1 MSTQYDDFN
10 KKYGD
15 IIFIGSYIIS
25 GVSLLC
31 LSLVLF
37 KISKHKI
44 KKSIM
49 TTSLFIITI
58 SEIINCISKLLNIL
72 RQLIKPKNEQDY
84 SYWLI
89 GQVQIL
95 FSLFSD
101 SCTIISSFILTL
113 KIYKT
118 TLRHGLNFFNSK
130 NIFIKIL
137 LFSLLTPLF
146 FSLTILFLNIYLY
159 GGTAEESE
167 SEYKIWAWINCRLSL
182 LVYSIVWIFI
192 ISIMILIGKTISY
205 LNKRKKE
212 LLQEEED
219 DDDEDNVTKE
229 SSESSIL
236 SEKINETVNKLY
248 YFPIVTC
255 VIWILLSID
264 RIPDDIINLGMK
276 GKKYVYQGNW
286 LYVKYATIFLHNVI
300 GSARGIIYCVTFF
313 RVDSKLFNEIKNVL
327 SCAWLCKKKE
337 RYSTTIN
344 SDLPNEPVTFE
355 S

>member
-1 MSTQYDDFN
+1 
-10 KKYGD
+10 
-15 IIFIGSYIIS
+15 
-25 GVSLLC
+25 
-31 LSLVLF
+31 
-37 KISKHKI
+37 
-44 KKSIM
+44 M

-58 SEIINCISKLLNIL
+58 SEIINCLSKLLNIL
-72 RQLIKPKNEQDY
+72 RQSIKPKNEQDY
-84 SYWLI
+84 SFWLI
-89 GQVQIL
+89 GQIQIL
-95 FSLFSD
+95 LSD
-101 SCTIISSFILTL
+101 SCTIISGFILKL

-118 TLRHGLNFFNSK
+118 TLSHGLNFSNSK

-137 LFSLLTPLF
+137 LFSLLTPLI
-146 FSLTILFLNIYLY
+146 FSLTILFLNIKLY

-167 SEYKIWAWINCRLSL
+167 SEYKVWAWINCRLSL
-182 LVYSIVWIFI
+182 FVYSIVWIFI
-192 ISIMILIGKTISY
+192 ISIMILIGKTICY
-205 LNKRKKE
+205 LNQRRKE

-219 DDDEDNVTKE
+219 DDEDTVTKE
-229 SSESSIL
+229 SIESSIL

-255 VIWILLSID
+255 VIWILLIID
-264 RIPDDIINLGMK
+264 IIPDDIINLGMN
-276 GKKYVYQGNW
+276 GKEYVYQGNW

>member
-1 MSTQYDDFN
+1 MSQYDDFN

-37 KISKHKI
+37 KISKHRI

-72 RQLIKPKNEQDY
+72 RQSIKPKNEQEY
-84 SYWLI
+84 TYWFI

-286 LYVKYATIFLHNVI
+286 LYVKYATIFLHNVV

-327 SCAWLCKKKE
+327 SCAWLCKTKE

>member
-1 MSTQYDDFN
+1 MSQYDDFN

>member
-1 MSTQYDDFN
+1 
-10 KKYGD
+10 
-15 IIFIGSYIIS
+15 
-25 GVSLLC
+25 
-31 LSLVLF
+31 
-37 KISKHKI
+37 
-44 KKSIM
+44 M

-58 SEIINCISKLLNIL
+58 SEIINCLSKLLNIL
-72 RQLIKPKNEQDY
+72 RQSIKPKNEQDY
-84 SYWLI
+84 SFWLI
-89 GQVQIL
+89 GQIQIL

-137 LFSLLTPLF
+137 LFSLLTPLI
-146 FSLTILFLNIYLY
+146 FSLTILFLNIKLY

-167 SEYKIWAWINCRLSL
+167 SEYKVWAWINCRLSL
-182 LVYSIVWIFI
+182 FVYSIVWIFI
-192 ISIMILIGKTISY
+192 ISIMVLIGKTICY
-205 LNKRKKE
+205 LNQRRKE

-219 DDDEDNVTKE
+219 DDEDTVTKE
-229 SSESSIL
+229 SIESSIL

-255 VIWILLSID
+255 VIWILLIID
-264 RIPDDIINLGMK
+264 IIPDDIINLGMN
-276 GKKYVYQGNW
+276 GKEYVYQGNW

-313 RVDSKLFNEIKNVL
+313 RVVSKLFNEIKNVL

>member
-1 MSTQYDDFN
+1 MYYNLKFYPYT
-10 KKYGD
+10 
-15 IIFIGSYIIS
+15 
-25 GVSLLC
+25 
-31 LSLVLF
+31 
-37 KISKHKI
+37 
-44 KKSIM
+44 
-49 TTSLFIITI
+49 
-58 SEIINCISKLLNIL
+58 
-72 RQLIKPKNEQDY
+72 
-84 SYWLI
+84 
-89 GQVQIL
+89 
-95 FSLFSD
+95 
-101 SCTIISSFILTL
+101 

-137 LFSLLTPLF
+137 LFSLLTPLI
-146 FSLTILFLNIYLY
+146 FSLTILFLNIKLY

-167 SEYKIWAWINCRLSL
+167 SEYKVWAWINCRLSL
-182 LVYSIVWIFI
+182 FVYSIVWIFI
-192 ISIMILIGKTISY
+192 ISIMVLIGKTICY
-205 LNKRKKE
+205 LNQRRKE

-219 DDDEDNVTKE
+219 DDEDTVTKE
-229 SSESSIL
+229 SIESSIL

-255 VIWILLSID
+255 VIWILLIID
-264 RIPDDIINLGMK
+264 IIPDDIINLGMN
-276 GKKYVYQGNW
+276 GKEYVYQGNW

-337 RYSTTIN
+337 RYYTTIN

>member
-1 MSTQYDDFN
+1 MSLINLWRHNIYW
-10 KKYGD
+10 KLYYLWG
-15 IIFIGSYIIS
+15 II
-25 GVSLLC
+25 V
-31 LSLVLF
+31 LSL
-37 KISKHKI
+37 ISLIQNIKTQN

-58 SEIINCISKLLNIL
+58 SEIINCLSKLLNIL
-72 RQLIKPKNEQDY
+72 RQSIKPKNEQDY
-84 SYWLI
+84 SFWLI
-89 GQVQIL
+89 GQIQIL

-137 LFSLLTPLF
+137 LFSLLTPLI
-146 FSLTILFLNIYLY
+146 FSLTILFLNIKLY

-167 SEYKIWAWINCRLSL
+167 SEYKVWAWINCRLSL
-182 LVYSIVWIFI
+182 FVYSIVWIFI
-192 ISIMILIGKTISY
+192 ISIMILIGKTICY
-205 LNKRKKE
+205 LNQRRKE

-219 DDDEDNVTKE
+219 DDEDTVTKE
-229 SSESSIL
+229 SIESSIL

-255 VIWILLSID
+255 VIWILLIID
-264 RIPDDIINLGMK
+264 IIPDDIINLGMN
-276 GKKYVYQGNW
+276 GKEYVYQGNW

>member
-1 MSTQYDDFN
+1 
-10 KKYGD
+10 
-15 IIFIGSYIIS
+15 
-25 GVSLLC
+25 
-31 LSLVLF
+31 
-37 KISKHKI
+37 
-44 KKSIM
+44 M

-58 SEIINCISKLLNIL
+58 SEIINCLSKLLNIL
-72 RQLIKPKNEQDY
+72 RQSIKPKNEQDY
-84 SYWLI
+84 SFWLI
-89 GQVQIL
+89 GQIQIL

-137 LFSLLTPLF
+137 LFSLLTPLI
-146 FSLTILFLNIYLY
+146 FSLTILFLNIKLY

-167 SEYKIWAWINCRLSL
+167 YKVWAWINCRLSL
-182 LVYSIVWIFI
+182 FVYSIVWIFI
-192 ISIMILIGKTISY
+192 ISIMVLIGKTICY
-205 LNKRKKE
+205 LNQRRKE

-219 DDDEDNVTKE
+219 DDEDTVTKE
-229 SSESSIL
+229 SIESSIL

-255 VIWILLSID
+255 VIWILLIID
-264 RIPDDIINLGMK
+264 IIPDDIINLGMN
-276 GKKYVYQGNW
+276 GKEYVYQGKW